1 MWLTEDDEEVETGGV
16 ETVKLTLIADAHD
29 DGLDAHERRE
39 CVLVRELRDQ
49 AAGAGGVREL
59 RGVGVGEPCFFDFAV
74 AKEGEKL
81 EVTRFCIVH
90 RVCVLKCFPDNSL
103 LMCCLCLDCVIISN
117 LMFVGADGVR
127 WITLKN
133 FVLEDTETQCYDKM

>member
-1 MWLTEDDEEVETGGV
+1 MTEDDEEVETGGV

-81 EVTRFCIVH
+81 EVTRFEEV
-90 RVCVLKCFPDNSL
+90 VVVMGWKGEKLSS
-103 LMCCLCLDCVIISN
+103 SN
-117 LMFVGADGVR
+117 YLQAIFLSKQQILTMKEF
-127 WITLKN
+127 
-133 FVLEDTETQCYDKM
+133 

>member
-1 MWLTEDDEEVETGGV
+1 M
-16 ETVKLTLIADAHD
+16 
-29 DGLDAHERRE
+29 
-39 CVLVRELRDQ
+39 
-49 AAGAGGVREL
+49 
-59 RGVGVGEPCFFDFAV
+59 
-74 AKEGEKL
+74 
-81 EVTRFCIVH
+81 FCIVH

-133 FVLEDTETQCYDKM
+133 FVLEDTETQCYDKMWYWSTSLCINCINFEHVIFIIFVSDAKSLIYSLKFWAILFWAENVFIPLIDKFLIWWLTWMWTLYPRKLL